1 MEDNQNTSKS
11 FSNIPSSSAEVKIRT
26 MKSDIESF
34 KESGGSS
41 PQFAKVKVAGLSID
55 PPISKESVFSD
66 QAESVSEN
74 HSSQQ
79 KNEVV
84 ETNNKK
90 SGNFFGKFI
99 LTLFILLIFGGIGFF
114 AYTKFFSNKNSL
126 PSNNSGA
133 AQNNAVNS
141 GAYSS
146 SSQSNVVPISLN
158 PTSTSIVTPT
168 VLSNHVS
175 LFKIAPDAN
184 VTFLLSSSN
193 SVNSASDLET
203 YSQKLLNALSSVN
216 KKSSFIEITV
226 KNSDGTYLNI
236 GDLFSNAGINFFDQ
250 NFLFSNFN
258 PDASFFVYKDKN
270 GNFWPGYVLSTLQ
283 NVNSNLIS
291 SVANDIESS
300 QSINNIFING
310 SWNMASSGFSNLI
323 ISSDTLRAVNFTGN
337 GQSAFVYGWV
347 NNDLIISSSR
357 DGFVQ
362 AMKHL

>member
-11 FSNIPSSSAEVKIRT
+11 FSNIPSSSADVKIRT
-26 MKSDIESF
+26 MKSDVESF
-34 KESGGSS
+34 KENGGAS
-41 PQFAKVKVAGLSID
+41 PQFVKVKVAGLSID
-55 PPISKESVFSD
+55 PPISKENAFPER
-66 QAESVSEN
+66 AESVSQN

-79 KNEVV
+79 KNEVI
-84 ETNNKK
+84 ETSNKK

-99 LTLFILLIFGGIGFF
+99 LILFILLTLGGVGFF
-114 AYTKFFSNKNSL
+114 AYTKFFSNTNSS

-133 AQNNAVNS
+133 AQNNTANYGVP
-141 GAYSS
+141 SS
-146 SSQSNVVPISLN
+146 SSQSSVTPISFN
-158 PTSTSIVTPT
+158 PTSTSVVAPT

-175 LFKIAPDAN
+175 LFKKAPDAN

-193 SVNSASDLET
+193 SISSASDLET
-203 YSQKLLNALSSVN
+203 YSQKVLNALSSVN
-216 KKSSFIEITV
+216 KNSSFIEITV
-226 KNSDGTYLNI
+226 KNSNGTYLNI

-258 PDASFFVYKDKN
+258 PDASFFIYKDKN

-300 QSINNIFING
+300 QSISNIFING

-323 ISSDTLRAVNFTGN
+323 ISSDTLRAINFTGN
-337 GQSAFVYGWV
+337 GQSSFVYGWV

-357 DGFVQ
+357 DGFSQ